1 MELIPA
7 IDLRGGRV
15 VRLRQGDFARET
27 VYDPDPA
34 GVAERLVESGAPRLH
49 VVDLDAARDGSS
61 QNGPVIRSI
70 IAAAGNTPVQVGG
83 GLRTLGRIEDL
94 LAEGADRVIVGTIA
108 LEKPALLRDA
118 ATLHPGRVVLGVD
131 ARGGQVAIRGWMDA
145 STRTPLDVVRE
156 FEELPLG
163 AVLHT
168 DIGRD
173 GTLEGANVESTA
185 ELARATCHPVIASGG
200 IGSMAD
206 LLAVARVRVIA
217 GAVVGQALYTGRV
230 NLRDALAQLSRC

>member
-15 VRLRQGDFARET
+15 VRLQQGDFARET

-34 GVAERLVESGAPRLH
+34 GVAERLLESGAPRLH

-61 QNGPVIRSI
+61 ENGPVIRSI
-70 IAAAGNTPVQVGG
+70 LAAAGNTPVQVGG

-108 LEKPALLRDA
+108 LERPTLLRDA

-145 STRTPLDVVRE
+145 SARTPLDVVQE
-156 FEELPLG
+156 FEDLPLG

-173 GTLEGANVESTA
+173 GTLEGANVASTA
-185 ELARATCHPVIASGG
+185 ELARATRHPVIASGG
-200 IGSMAD
+200 IGSMDD